1 MPARMIQ
8 NNFSGG
14 EISPVLYGRSDL
26 QSYYKG
32 CALAE
37 NFVVSKE
44 GTLRKRRGIRAFT
57 KLEVTSSDGNL
68 STPDYSACRIVP
80 YRYDRTRGGFLLV
93 WKADGADAF
102 SVSYFDKDGA
112 PRGEAA
118 SFDGAGSVKDLQWK
132 QIGDQIWLSN
142 GSSFKIVTVT
152 SGDDGAVTGIAVS
165 DWARTPKPE
174 QPTLS
179 ATGYNENGNVYDGS
193 GETSIGYCAIIV
205 SGGVMSNMAK
215 SSAYQKKSWVAG
227 AYVSI
232 SVSVTRQQLNSGF
245 DYVAVGKS
253 VGGTYGELTR
263 FYPEDFG
270 KGVVVWYSDKNVS
283 PGDGIYLQTDV
294 LGKNFSNPLC
304 VDCFQQRRVF
314 ANASTEGRRYPMTLW
329 FSEVGNLSNFMASRP
344 TVDSDAFSPTISST
358 GPAFIRWICTFQ
370 DSVVLF
376 TDCGLFSVGFTQTSG
391 FSAQSCRIS
400 KFSDLAVCE
409 TIQPVATDAGIVFV
423 GADRKTVYTV
433 SYSLEDNAMKPVNRT
448 VLVEHLTRTNRI
460 VAMALQN
467 YPDSVVWFVLEDG
480 TLATFTYERNEEV
493 YAWSRGRVDGA
504 RVLDVVS
511 LGTVTDGVGDRTYT
525 DLVFVVESAS
535 GEASA
540 QYLARMDASYADTVG
555 GVASP
560 VVATLRT
567 LRPES
572 QERTLAGVKK
582 NVKDVLLRLYET
594 GSVKVVS
601 TRGDGVVPLVKAKT
615 GTDGLF
621 SGDVKVMPSGFVNEE
636 GQMTFVSDDD
646 RPCEIL
652 MTLSTVEV

>member
-57 KLEVTSSDGNL
+57 KLQATSSAGNL

-165 DWARTPKPE
+165 DWARTPKPA
-174 QPTLS
+174 QPTLT
-179 ATGYNENGNVYDGS
+179 ATGYNEKGDVYDGS
-193 GETSIGYCAIIV
+193 GETSIDYCAIIV

-232 SVSVTRQQLNSGF
+232 SVSVTRQQLNGGF

-263 FYPEDFG
+263 FYPEDFVN
-270 KGVVVWYSDKNVS
+270 GVVVWYSDKNVS

-294 LGKNFSNPLC
+294 LGKKFSNPLC

-329 FSEVGNLSNFMASRP
+329 FSEVGNLSNFIASRP

-601 TRGDGVVPLVKAKT
+601 TRGDGGVPLVKAKT

>member
-165 DWARTPKPE
+165 DWSSTSKPAK
-174 QPTLS
+174 PTLT
-179 ATGYNENGNVYDGS
+179 ATGYNEKGDQYDGS

-205 SGGVMSNMAK
+205 TDGVMSDMAK
-215 SSAYQKKSWVAG
+215 KSAYQKKSWVAG

-232 SVSVTRQQLNSGF
+232 RVSVTREQKDGGF
-245 DYVAVGKS
+245 DYVAIGKS

-263 FYPEDFG
+263 FYPEDFVDG
-270 KGVVVWYSDKNVS
+270 LSVSYSDKNVS
-283 PGDGIYLQTDV
+283 PGDGIYRQTNV
-294 LGKNFSNPLC
+294 IGKNFSNPLC

-314 ANASTEGRRYPMTLW
+314 ANASTEGKRYPMTLW

-601 TRGDGVVPLVKAKT
+601 TRGDGVVHLVKAKT

-652 MTLSTVEV
+652 MTLSTVEA